1 MIELLY
7 IVLIIILIVVLSGI
21 ISGTE
26 AAILSLSPA
35 KIKEFQKNNKH
46 SRKLLVKSELLF
58 SIKAYLQYYISVL
71 VILNNIINIGG
82 SVLIG
87 YIVTQF
93 FGELFLGITT
103 AILTLFIIIFS
114 EVIPKIIGER
124 HSLKVSLT
132 MTRFLVTTGALLR
145 PFVFLI
151 EKIVEMLVRKQSS
164 ENVSKGEIREM
175 AILGT
180 QEGSLDNYE
189 GELIDNIFDLNET
202 SVYDIMVPRHKIVTV
217 QTNYS
222 FKQIIDL
229 VKEHGYTRFPV
240 EEKFEIIGYVH
251 IKDLFEYTS
260 KPQEFKVKTI
270 MRNLVYVPDVMKVV
284 NVEKKLKS
292 SKQHMCAIVNE
303 HGEVSGIV
311 TFEDIVEEI
320 FGDISDEHDVDEE
333 KDIIKLSEN
342 IYQIKGDCEIAKL
355 NEELHLDIDEDEDY
369 STLNGYLLD
378 ILERM
383 PNVKEEIETKEG
395 IFRVISKNKRRV
407 VSVEF
412 ERTSSLSSHGKN
424 TSKKEG
430 IHKHPSKSLS
440 IFNL

>member
-1 MIELLY
+1 MIELIIIFSI
-7 IVLIIILIVVLSGI
+7 IVLIVILSGI

-26 AAILSLSPA
+26 AAVLSLSPA
-35 KIKEFQKNNKH
+35 KIKEFSKSNKD
-46 SRKLLVKSELLF
+46 SKKIQVKAEMLF
-58 SIKAYLQYYISVL
+58 SIKEHLQYYISVL

-87 YIVTQF
+87 YVVTQF
-93 FGELFLGITT
+93 FGEFFLGIVT
-103 AILTLFIIIFS
+103 ALLTLLIIIFS

-124 HSLKVSLT
+124 NSLKVSLT
-132 MTRFLVTTGALLR
+132 MTRFLVVTGSLLR

-151 EKIVEMLVRKQSS
+151 EKVVRLLIKQESS

-189 GELIDNIFDLNET
+189 GELIDNIFDLNQT

-217 QTNYS
+217 QPSYS
-222 FKQIIDL
+222 FDRIIEL

-240 EEKFEIIGYVH
+240 EQEFEIIGYVH
-251 IKDLFEYTS
+251 IKDLFGYTNRP
-260 KPQEFKVKTI
+260 KEFKVKDV
-270 MRNLVYVPDVMKVV
+270 MRPLVYIPDVMKVV

-320 FGDISDEHDVDEE
+320 FGDISDEHDIEEE
-333 KDIIKLSEN
+333 KDIVKISDN
-342 IYQIKGDCEIAKL
+342 IYQIKGDCEIVKM
-355 NEELHLDIDEDEDY
+355 NEELNLDIDEDEDF
-369 STLNGYLLD
+369 STLNGYLLHT
-378 ILERM
+378 LERM
-383 PNVKEEIETKEG
+383 PLLKEEIETKEG
-395 IFRVISKNKRRV
+395 VFRVLSKDKKRV
-407 VSVEF
+407 VKVEF
-412 ERTSSLSSHGKN
+412 EKKN
-424 TSKKEG
+424 
-430 IHKHPSKSLS
+430 S
-440 IFNL
+440 IL

>member
-1 MIELLY
+1 MIEL
-7 IVLIIILIVVLSGI
+7 IIIFSIIIAIVILSGI

-26 AAILSLSPA
+26 AAVLSLSPA
-35 KIKEFQKNNKH
+35 KIKEFSKLNKE
-46 SRKLLVKSELLF
+46 SKKIQIKAELLS
-58 SIKAYLQYYISVL
+58 SIKEHLQYYISVL

-87 YIVTQF
+87 YVVTQF
-93 FGELFLGITT
+93 FGEFFLGIVT
-103 AILTLFIIIFS
+103 ALLTLLIIIFS

-124 HSLKVSLT
+124 NSLKVSLT
-132 MTRFLVTTGALLR
+132 MTRFLVVTGSLLR
-145 PFVFLI
+145 PFVFSI
-151 EKIVEMLVRKQSS
+151 EKVVRLLIKQESS

-217 QTNYS
+217 QSSYS
-222 FKQIIDL
+222 FDRIIEL

-240 EEKFEIIGYVH
+240 EQEFEIIGYVH
-251 IKDLFEYTS
+251 IKDLFGYTNRP
-260 KPQEFKVKTI
+260 KEFKVKDV
-270 MRNLVYVPDVMKVV
+270 MRPLVYIPDVMKVV

-320 FGDISDEHDVDEE
+320 FGDISDEHDIEEE
-333 KDIIKLSEN
+333 KDIVKISEN
-342 IYQIKGDCEIAKL
+342 IYQVKGDCEIMKM
-355 NEELHLDIDEDEDY
+355 NEELNLDIDEDEDF
-369 STLNGYLLD
+369 STLNGYLLHT
-378 ILERM
+378 LERM
-383 PNVKEEIETKEG
+383 PLLKEEIETKEG
-395 IFRVISKNKRRV
+395 IFRVISKDKKRV
-407 VSVEF
+407 VKVEF
-412 ERTSSLSSHGKN
+412 E
-424 TSKKEG
+424 KK
-430 IHKHPSKSLS
+430 IS
-440 IFNL
+440 IL